1 MAIAFECP
9 RCQSQIQV
17 SDDERGT
24 KLRCPACQGKV
35 RVPDAPSTALPMA
48 ARFAPPA
55 AAIEFQCPRCRTAI
69 KTPGAQAG
77 AKLRCPQCQ
86 GKVRV
91 PVPVPPPSRSIKIDF
106 LCPRCA
112 AEMTARPEHAG
123 TKQFCPRCGGK
134 VRVPAPQAV
143 APATAEQAAS
153 IAAPQPPIAASIAAI
168 ADEDEL
174 EGLPLPLS
182 HRHKRN
188 YLGWMVPVACLG
200 LLAAIGSVLMK
211 KPPVKFEG
219 TLVGERLTDVELGP
233 VRIDN
238 SRLGRSKLEAQRAFD
253 NLDAAPLRAVTQ
265 SLILEF
271 KGAQAWIEVSL
282 RTSDQTEFFQVDP
295 GKDKRLA
302 AFIDDNKQKFRVAV
316 DEELD
321 RSIPEFLA
329 AVEKRTERDREVQGL
344 ADFRDSV
351 GLASLMRGAAFGYHV
366 QAAIG
371 KQAYP
376 CALEDNQ
383 GRLFFALPT
392 GTQEFELVGRDRAPK
407 SATDAPRFT
416 GRYTVHISDHT
427 ITIKKET
434 SDGNEKVR
442 KALRK

>member
-1 MAIAFECP
+1 MAIAFQCP

-17 SDDERGT
+17 SDDERGA
-24 KLRCPACQGKV
+24 KLRCPSCQGKV
-35 RVPDAPSTALPMA
+35 RVPDAPSASPPFAAPFTLPG
-48 ARFAPPA
+48 
-55 AAIEFQCPRCRTAI
+55 AAIEFQCPRCRTTI
-69 KTPGAQAG
+69 KTAGAQAG

-91 PVPVPPPSRSIKIDF
+91 PAPALPPKRSSKIEF
-106 LCPRCA
+106 LCPRCSA
-112 AEMTARPEHAG
+112 DMSARPEHAG
-123 TKQFCPRCGGK
+123 TKEFCPRCGGK
-134 VRVPAPQAV
+134 VRVPALQSV
-143 APATAEQAAS
+143 APATAEQTGS
-153 IAAPQPPIAASIAAI
+153 TAAPPSPIAASLAAI

-174 EGLPLPLS
+174 DGLPMPLS
-182 HRHKRN
+182 HQHKRN

-233 VRIDN
+233 VRVDN
-238 SRLGRSKLEAQRAFD
+238 NRLGRPKLEAQRAFD
-253 NLDAAPLRAVTQ
+253 NLDVAPLRAVTQ

-271 KGAQAWIEVSL
+271 KGAPAGIEVSL
-282 RTSDQTEFFQVDP
+282 RTSDQAEFFQVDP

-302 AFIDDNKQKFRVAV
+302 TFIDDNKQRFRAAV

-344 ADFRDSV
+344 AEFRDSV
-351 GLASLMRGAAFGYHV
+351 GLASLIRGTGFGYHV

-407 SATDAPRFT
+407 SATDTPRFT
-416 GRYTVHISDHT
+416 GRYTVRISDQT
-427 ITIKKET
+427 ITIKKEAP
-434 SDGNEKVR
+434 DGNEKVR
-442 KALRK
+442 KSLRK